1 MAGKAIKEKSLADMV
16 VNSFAG
22 TVAPGG
28 PSSSAFQ
35 RVINA
40 LRGVIGETDKKT
52 KKKQKSAADIL
63 FGK

>member
-1 MAGKAIKEKSLADMV
+1 MADVKEKSLADVV
-16 VNSFAG
+16 VNTFAG
-22 TVAPGG
+22 KVAPGG
-28 PSSSAFQ
+28 ISSSAFQ

-40 LRGVIGETDKKT
+40 LRGVIGEQDKKT